1 MRTIL
6 HILTR
11 PEDEVTRQLIE
22 RQRSLPETAVEVV
35 SLSNQSPDYEQLV
48 EKIFAADSVAVS

>member
-11 PEDEVTRQLIE
+11 AEDEVTRQLIE
-22 RQRSLPETAVEVV
+22 RQRALPETAVEVV
-35 SLSNQSPDYEQLV
+35 SLSNPSPDYEQLV
-48 EKIFAADSVAVS
+48 EKIFAADSIAVS

>member
-6 HILTR
+6 HILTQ

-22 RQRSLPETAVEVV
+22 QQRSLPETAVEVV
-35 SLSNQSPDYEQLV
+35 SLSNSSPDYEQLV
-48 EKIFAADSVAVS
+48 EKIFTADSIAIS

>member
-6 HILTR
+6 HILTQ

-22 RQRSLPETAVEVV
+22 HQRSLPDIAVEVV
-35 SLSNQSPDYEQLV
+35 SLSHPSPDYEQLV
-48 EKIFAADSVAVS
+48 EKIFAADSIAVS

>member
-11 PEDEVTRQLIE
+11 AEDNLSRDIIE
-22 RQRSLPETAVEVV
+22 RQGAFADVKVDVVE
-35 SLSNQSPDYEQLV
+35 LTNPAADYDVLV
-48 EKIFAADSVAVS
+48 EKIFAADSIEVF